1 MIRYIEK
8 GDIFRIDGVSSYAHG
23 CNCAGAMGKRHC
35 RTVQK
40 ANIQICI
47 LNISS
52 CAKKISFAPV
62 MFLIMIMAMDIYITL
77 VLKQRGEHELK

>member
-8 GDIFRIDGVSSYAHG
+8 GDIFRIEGVSSYAHG
-23 CNCAGAMGKRHC
+23 CNCAGAMGKGIA
-35 RTVQK
+35 VQFK
-40 ANIQICI
+40 SKYPDMYLEYKQLCKENKFC
-47 LNISS
+47 
-52 CAKKISFAPV
+52 PV

>member
-23 CNCAGAMGKRHC
+23 CNCAGAMGKGIA
-35 RTVQK
+35 VQFK
-40 ANIQICI
+40 SKYQICI

>member
-1 MIRYIEK
+1 MRMVVIVPVQWVKALPY
-8 GDIFRIDGVSSYAHG
+8 SS
-23 CNCAGAMGKRHC
+23 
-35 RTVQK
+35 K

-52 CAKKISFAPV
+52 CAKKMSFVPV

>member
-1 MIRYIEK
+1 MRMVVIVLVQWVKALPY
-8 GDIFRIDGVSSYAHG
+8 SS
-23 CNCAGAMGKRHC
+23 
-35 RTVQK
+35 K

-47 LNISS
+47 LTISS
-52 CAKKISFAPV
+52 CAKKISFAQV

>member
-1 MIRYIEK
+1 MRMVVIVPVQWVKALPY
-8 GDIFRIDGVSSYAHG
+8 SS
-23 CNCAGAMGKRHC
+23 
-35 RTVQK
+35 K

>member
-1 MIRYIEK
+1 MRMVVIVPVQWVKALPY
-8 GDIFRIDGVSSYAHG
+8 SS
-23 CNCAGAMGKRHC
+23 
-35 RTVQK
+35 K

-62 MFLIMIMAMDIYITL
+62 MFLIMIMIMAMDIYITL